1 MNILTHLQQQTK
13 SIFGALQI
21 AVLLFLVA
29 CSGDHH
35 EDLTSYINDV
45 KARKQGR
52 IKGLPEI
59 KPYESF
65 TYDPSSLRDPFSP
78 LIEEEKKRASVMDN
92 GLRPDSNRKL
102 EALEQFP
109 LDSLVFVGNLERN
122 GKRWALIAAPDDTVY
137 RVQPGNHL
145 GQNFGEILSISET
158 TIVIK
163 EIIPNGTGGWID
175 REVSLQLTE

>member
-1 MNILTHLQQQTK
+1 MNILNNLPKRAKGIIST
-13 SIFGALQI
+13 LQI
-21 AVLLFLVA
+21 CALLSLGA
-29 CSGDHH
+29 CSGDQYQ
-35 EDLTSYINDV
+35 DLTSYINDV
-45 KARKQGR
+45 KSRKQGR

-65 TYDPSSLRDPFSP
+65 IYDPSSLRDPFSP
-78 LIEEEKKRASVMDN
+78 FVVEDEQETVVDN
-92 GLRPDSNRKL
+92 GLRPNSNRKR

-137 RVQPGNHL
+137 RIQPGNHL

-158 TIVIK
+158 TITIK
-163 EIIPNGTGGWID
+163 EIIPNGSGGWVD

>member
-1 MNILTHLQQQTK
+1 MNMLNLHKWAK
-13 SIFGALQI
+13 SVFGVVQIGAL
-21 AVLLFLVA
+21 LLLVA
-29 CSGDHH
+29 CSGDQH
-35 EDLTSYINDV
+35 EDLTSYINEV
-45 KARKQGR
+45 KSRQQGR

-65 TYDPSSLRDPFSP
+65 TYDPSTLRDPFSP
-78 LIEEEKKRASVMDN
+78 FIVEEEQAPMVDDS
-92 GLRPDSNRKL
+92 LRPDSNRKR

-109 LDSLVFVGNLERN
+109 LDSLVFVGNLERK

-158 TIVIK
+158 TIAIK
-163 EIIPNGTGGWID
+163 EIIPNGTGGWVD

>member
-1 MNILTHLQQQTK
+1 MLNDLQKQTK
-13 SIFGALQI
+13 GIFSAMQICAL
-21 AVLLFLVA
+21 LLLVA
-29 CSGDHH
+29 CSGDQH
-35 EDLTSYINDV
+35 EDLTSYIDDV
-45 KARKQGR
+45 KSRQQGR

-65 TYDPSSLRDPFSP
+65 TYDHSSLRDPFSP
-78 LIEEEKKRASVMDN
+78 FVVEEEQAPIVDD
-92 GLRPDSNRKL
+92 GLRPDSNRKR

-109 LDSLVFVGNLERN
+109 LDSVVFVGNLERK
-122 GKRWALIAAPDDTVY
+122 GKRWALISAPDDTVY

-163 EIIPNGTGGWID
+163 EIIPNGTGGWVD

>member
-1 MNILTHLQQQTK
+1 MLNDLQKQAK
-13 SIFGALQI
+13 SIFSASQI
-21 AVLLFLVA
+21 GVLLLLVA
-29 CSGDHH
+29 CSGDQH
-35 EDLTSYINDV
+35 EDLTSYIDEV
-45 KARKQGR
+45 QSRKQGR

-65 TYDPSSLRDPFSP
+65 IYDPSSLRDPFSP
-78 LIEEEKKRASVMDN
+78 FVAEEEQVAIVDD
-92 GLRPDSNRKL
+92 GLRPDSNRKR

-137 RVQPGNHL
+137 RIQPGNHL

-158 TIVIK
+158 TVSIK
-163 EIIPNGTGGWID
+163 EIIPNGTGGWVD

>member
-1 MNILTHLQQQTK
+1 MNILNDLQPSAK
-13 SIFGALQI
+13 SIFSALQI

-65 TYDPSSLRDPFSP
+65 IYDPASLRDPFSP
-78 LIEEEKKRASVMDN
+78 LIDDTKKQASVIDN
-92 GLRPDSNRKL
+92 GLRPDNNRKL

-122 GKRWALIAAPDDTVY
+122 GKRWALIAAPDDTIY

>member
-1 MNILTHLQQQTK
+1 MNILNNLQRQAK
-13 SIFGALQI
+13 SIFSALQI
-21 AVLLFLVA
+21 VVLVFLVA
-29 CSGDHH
+29 CSGNHH
-35 EDLTSYINDV
+35 EDLTSYINHV

-65 TYDPSSLRDPFSP
+65 TYDPTNLRDPFSP
-78 LIEEEKKRASVMDN
+78 LIKEKKKVSVIGH
-92 GLRPDSNRKL
+92 GLRPDSNRKR
-102 EALEQFP
+102 EALEQFS

-122 GKRWALIAAPDDTVY
+122 GKIWALIAAPDNTVY

-145 GQNFGEILSISET
+145 GENFGEILSISET
-158 TIVIK
+158 TILIK

-175 REVSLQLTE
+175 RKVSLQLSE

>member
-1 MNILTHLQQQTK
+1 MLNDLQKQAK
-13 SIFGALQI
+13 GLLGAIQ
-21 AVLLFLVA
+21 VCLLLLVVA
-29 CSGDHH
+29 CSGDQND
-35 EDLTSYINDV
+35 DLSAYINDV
-45 KARKQGR
+45 KSRKQGR

-78 LIEEEKKRASVMDN
+78 LIVEQEQEPVADN
-92 GLRPDSNRKL
+92 GLRPDSNRKR
-102 EALEQFP
+102 EALEHFP

-137 RVQPGNHL
+137 RVQPGNHI

-158 TIVIK
+158 TIKIK
-163 EIIPNGTGGWID
+163 EIIPNGSGGWVD
-175 REVSLQLTE
+175 REVSLQLSE

>member
-1 MNILTHLQQQTK
+1 MNILTDLQKRTK
-13 SIFGALQI
+13 SIFRAMQI
-21 AVLLFLVA
+21 CAPLLLIG
-29 CSGDHH
+29 CSGDQHQ
-35 EDLTSYINDV
+35 DLTSYIDDV
-45 KARKQGR
+45 KSRKQGR

-65 TYDPSSLRDPFSP
+65 SYDPASLRDPFT
-78 LIEEEKKRASVMDN
+78 LFVAEQEEVPEVDD
-92 GLRPDSNRKL
+92 GLRPDSNRKR
-102 EALEQFP
+102 EALEKFP

-137 RVQPGNHL
+137 RIQPGNHI

-158 TIVIK
+158 TVAIK
-163 EIIPNGTGGWID
+163 EIIPNGTGGWVD

>member
-1 MNILTHLQQQTK
+1 MLNDLQKRAK
-13 SIFGALQI
+13 SIFSALQI
-21 AVLLFLVA
+21 CALMLLVA
-29 CSGDHH
+29 CSGDQY
-35 EDLTSYINDV
+35 EDLTTYINDV

-65 TYDPSSLRDPFSP
+65 AYDPSNLRDPFSP
-78 LIEEEKKRASVMDN
+78 FVEEDDQQVEMVDD
-92 GLRPDSNRKL
+92 GLRPDSNRKR

-122 GKRWALIAAPDDTVY
+122 GKRWALISAPDDTVY

-158 TIVIK
+158 TLVIK
-163 EIIPNGTGGWID
+163 EIIPNGTGGWVD

>member
-1 MNILTHLQQQTK
+1 MNILNNLQKRAKGVIST
-13 SIFGALQI
+13 LQI
-21 AVLLFLVA
+21 CALLSLSA
-29 CSGDHH
+29 CSGDQHQ
-35 EDLTSYINDV
+35 DLTSYINDV
-45 KARKQGR
+45 KSRKQGR

-65 TYDPSSLRDPFSP
+65 TYDPASLRDPFSP
-78 LIEEEKKRASVMDN
+78 FVLEEEQAAIVND
-92 GLRPDSNRKL
+92 GLRPNSNRKR

-137 RVQPGNHL
+137 RVQPGNYL

-158 TIVIK
+158 TIKIK
-163 EIIPNGTGGWID
+163 EIIPNGTGGWVD